1 MRRRG
6 RGTRER
12 LRRRRDTTRRHKRAG
27 NDGDTGHAPPLLPL
41 QLLPLQMLMLPQL
54 LLLLLLLRLPMTLL
68 LRLPLLMLLRPLLR
82 LLLLLRQHGWSMP
95 DQSCC
100 CDFFSFFAG
109 PRRDGRDDNGR
120 NPV

>member
-1 MRRRG
+1 
-6 RGTRER
+6 
-12 LRRRRDTTRRHKRAG
+12 
-27 NDGDTGHAPPLLPL
+27 
-41 QLLPLQMLMLPQL
+41 MLMLPQL
-54 LLLLLLLRLPMTLL
+54 LLLLLLLLRLPMMLL

>member
-1 MRRRG
+1 M
-6 RGTRER
+6 TRQGA
-12 LRRRRDTTRRHKRAG
+12 TSAG

-54 LLLLLLLRLPMTLL
+54 LLLLLLLLRLPMMLL
-68 LRLPLLMLLRPLLR
+68 LRLPLLQLLRLLLR

>member
-1 MRRRG
+1 M
-6 RGTRER
+6 TRQGATSA
-12 LRRRRDTTRRHKRAG
+12 D
-27 NDGDTGHAPPLLPL
+27 NDGDTGHAPPLLQL

-54 LLLLLLLRLPMTLL
+54 LLMLLLLRLPVTLL

-82 LLLLLRQHGWSMP
+82 LLLLLRQQGWSMP